1 MKGLHIIAT
10 GHYAPE
16 RIVTNDDLSKMVDTT
31 DEWITT
37 RTGMKKRHFCGE
49 KDSNVTLAVAAATR
63 AIAQTDIDVNEIGV
77 VVVATFS
84 GDYLVPSAACL
95 LQKELELSDDIICF
109 DLNAAC
115 SGFVFGL
122 ETIRGLL
129 MQCEKK
135 YGLLVGSECISRH
148 LDMTDRS
155 SCILFGDGA
164 GAAVIELDD
173 SRAYTSLFGCHGD
186 LDVINCT
193 NKAGERSLVHMEGQA
208 TYKFAVSTVPKL
220 IESVVKKA
228 GLTLDDID
236 VFICHQANARIVDAV
251 ARHLKLPKDKFFM
264 NLHEYANTS
273 AASLAIAL
281 SDAIEKGICKRGQT
295 LLLAGFGA
303 GKTWGA
309 VVIDF

>member
-10 GHYAPE
+10 GHYAPD
-16 RIVTNDDLSKMVDTT
+16 RIVTNDDLSKIVDTT

-37 RTGMKKRHFCGE
+37 RTGMKKRHFCSE
-49 KDSNVTLAVAAATR
+49 NDSNVTLAAAAAIR
-63 AIAQTDIDVNEIGV
+63 AIAKTDIDINEIGAV
-77 VVVATFS
+77 VAATFS

-122 ETIRGLL
+122 ETMRGLL
-129 MQCEKK
+129 MQSEKK

-164 GAAVIELDD
+164 GAALVELDD
-173 SRAYTSLFGCHGD
+173 SRTYTSLYGCHGD

-193 NKAGERSLVHMEGQA
+193 NKVGEQSLIHMEGQA
-208 TYKFAVSTVPKL
+208 TYKFAVTTVPKL
-220 IESVVKKA
+220 IERVVKKA
-228 GLTLDDID
+228 GLTLEDID

-251 ARHLKLPKDKFFM
+251 ARHLKQPKEKFFM
-264 NLHEYANTS
+264 NLQEYANTS

-281 SDAIEKGICKRGQT
+281 SDAIDSGFCKRGQK

-309 VVIDF
+309 VVIDL

>member
-10 GHYAPE
+10 GHYAPN
-16 RIVTNDDLSKMVDTT
+16 RIVTNDDLSKIVDTT

-37 RTGMKKRHFCGE
+37 RTGMKKRHFCSE
-49 KDSNVTLAVAAATR
+49 KDSNVTLAVAAAIR
-63 AIAQTDIDVNEIGV
+63 AIAKTDIDVNEIGAV
-77 VVVATFS
+77 VAATFS

-122 ETIRGLL
+122 ETMRGLL
-129 MQCEKK
+129 MQSEKK

-164 GAAVIELDD
+164 GAALVELDD
-173 SRAYTSLFGCHGD
+173 SRTYTSLFGCHGD

-193 NKAGERSLVHMEGQA
+193 NKVGEQSLIHMEGQA
-208 TYKFAVSTVPKL
+208 TYKFAVTTVPKL
-220 IESVVKKA
+220 IEGVVKKA
-228 GLTLDDID
+228 GLTLEDID

-251 ARHLKLPKDKFFM
+251 ARHLKQPKEKFFM
-264 NLHEYANTS
+264 NLQEYANTS

-281 SDAIEKGICKRGQT
+281 SDAIDSGFCKRGQK

-309 VVIDF
+309 VVIDL

>member
-129 MQCEKK
+129 MQSEKK

-236 VFICHQANARIVDAV
+236 VFICHQANARIIQSIAK
-251 ARHLKLPKDKFFM
+251 RLGEPEEKFPM
-264 NLHEYANTS
+264 NLQKYGNMSS
-273 AASLAIAL
+273 ASIPVLL
-281 SDAIEKGICKRGQT
+281 DELNQSGQLKRGEK
-295 LLLAGFGA
+295 LILSGFGA
-303 GKTWGA
+303 GLTYGA
-309 VVIDF
+309 TALIW